1 MHVNSSK
8 LWIFVNNQ
16 TVQQSRFRREY
27 PDFAWKSRLL
37 ANTRSGRI
45 GNISI
50 STRVVLFSS
59 NSHKKERNAEF
70 LTLISRKTEE
80 TAKVAIKPPKI
91 FDKKEHQKFPWGA
104 CPQSPLAKGAQF
116 RRLRQYLSKNFIP
129 IQVAIRVRSRE
140 FYDKNKHWGVKN
152 LLNYLIKSGDL
163 IGREAKNR

>member
-27 PDFAWKSRLL
+27 PDFAWKSRIL

-59 NSHKKERNAEF
+59 NSHKKRTKCRILNSDITKNWRNCKSCDQTTEDF
-70 LTLISRKTEE
+70 WQKRTPEISLGGMPPEPPSKGCSVSTLKT
-80 TAKVAIKPPKI
+80 VSL
-91 FDKKEHQKFPWGA
+91 KKFYPDLSSDPCKKQGA
-104 CPQSPLAKGAQF
+104 
-116 RRLRQYLSKNFIP
+116 LRQK
-129 IQVAIRVRSRE
+129 
-140 FYDKNKHWGVKN
+140 
-152 LLNYLIKSGDL
+152 
-163 IGREAKNR
+163 